1 MWTDLAIWV
10 SQITIFIKE
19 ICKLKGKDIPRKEL
33 KQKIQVRKKRKK
45 TQEKFCWE
53 KKVLTKVQSFE
64 GFKKKKRKKA
74 VESVVSVQ
82 PLASG
87 QLSVNETLPL
97 AKRVTLNKSLFF
109 SFHISVM
116 GITVAISRGYGED

>member
-64 GFKKKKRKKA
+64 GFKKKKERK
-74 VESVVSVQ
+74 Q
-82 PLASG
+82 
-87 QLSVNETLPL
+87 
-97 AKRVTLNKSLFF
+97 
-109 SFHISVM
+109 
-116 GITVAISRGYGED
+116 